1 MITKEQRLKHK
12 TSRSLLPL
20 YKRDMFAL
28 FSTLLLIFIGL
39 LILPR
44 TGVDKAPFKQFRLAL
59 FSILLLAWAVNMLA
73 DLLKPV
79 WIHMLVA
86 FATIATLV
94 WMLFT
99 YIGVGVGDLKHIFMN
114 LSVMEGMW
122 PLIMEG
128 LVMTLK
134 LSVLSAVFATLIG
147 MVVAVLR
154 LLNNKTLNIFLK
166 IYLEFFRAMPLLV
179 ILIVV
184 YFGLP
189 FLNIRLDPFA
199 SGVFV
204 LSVTNGAYISEIFRS
219 GIASIH
225 HTQYEAS
232 YALGMS
238 FSQSMRLVLVPQA
251 FRVVTP
257 PLTNRWIGVL
267 KDSAVCSFIAIR
279 ELLKTAQMITTQRAN
294 PTPLVIATGIYL
306 AILIP
311 LTILAARLEKR
322 FKRGKRGN

>member
-1 MITKEQRLKHK
+1 MITKEQRLKYK
-12 TSRSLLPL
+12 TSKHLLPF
-20 YKRDMFAL
+20 YKRDTFAI

-39 LILPR
+39 IILPK
-44 TGVDKAPFKQFRLAL
+44 TGVDKALFKQFRLTL
-59 FSILLLAWAVNMLA
+59 FSVLLLVWAVNLLS

-79 WIHMLVA
+79 WVHVLVA
-86 FATIATLV
+86 FGAIAMLV

-99 YIGVGVGDLKHIFMN
+99 YIGVGVGDLKHIFFN
-114 LSVMEGMW
+114 LPVMRGQW

-128 LVMTLK
+128 LVTTLK
-134 LSVLSAVFATLIG
+134 LSILSAIFATLIG
-147 MVVAVLR
+147 IVVAVLR

-189 FLNIRLDPFA
+189 FLNIKLDPFT

-238 FSQSMRLVLVPQA
+238 FFQSMRLVLIPQA

-257 PLTNRWIGVL
+257 PLTNRWVGVL

-294 PTPLVIATGIYL
+294 PTPLVIATVIYL

-311 LTILAARLEKR
+311 LTIMTTQLEKR
-322 FKRGKRGN
+322 FKKGKRSN